1 MNLFCRFFGER
12 KIAIVRTQSGFFSA
26 AEFCIDVVAG
36 IISLNVRFNPC

>member
-12 KIAIVRTQSGFFSA
+12 KTTIVVHRAVFFSA

-36 IISLNVRFNPC
+36 NISLNVRFNPS